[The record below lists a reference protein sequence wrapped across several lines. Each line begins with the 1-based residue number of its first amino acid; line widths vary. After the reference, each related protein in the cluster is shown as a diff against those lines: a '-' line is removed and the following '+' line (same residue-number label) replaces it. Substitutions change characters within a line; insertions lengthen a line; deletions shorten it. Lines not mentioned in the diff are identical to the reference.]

1 MKKLLSV
8 VLSMSLLFAFSV
20 TSYAAEPDS
29 AITKIVSEN
38 GYSFEISETT
48 NEFYRTTRTYER
60 NPNQTRS
67 VSIDIEETK
76 ALLIALGMNEDSVD
90 KLSSNSL
97 QNFASG
103 SSISISTSFSKYDR
117 DGNAVYVSE
126 EEALSEAEH
135 IKEQRLK
142 NFISTASR
150 VSPMASPDY
159 EGNYTDSYMELTYAV
174 TELSTASDPGRY
186 YFVTDATW
194 LTMPFWR
201 GFDSIGACSM
211 NCTVNNSTRSGWYEY
226 DMVLI
231 SGGYIS
237 YSDGGGDIKS
247 VKNAVNGNWYGSAG
261 IINLPSDFYDEYSS
275 FMYENYTTHYE
286 FEGHVVSPDESRWFN
301 SIGSYDHST
310 IAVAIDP
317 SLSIDLGSGD
327 VSASIGLSITGDT
340 DTRSVEHEVFYR
352 A

>member
-20 TSYAAEPDS
+20 TSYAAEPDNTD
-29 AITKIVSEN
+29 TKTVSEN
-38 GYSFEISETT
+38 GYSFQISETT
-48 NEFYRTTRTYER
+48 DEFYRTTRTYER
-60 NPNQTRS
+60 SPNQTRS
-67 VSIDIEETK
+67 TSIDVEETK
-76 ALLIALGMNEDSVD
+76 ALLIALGMNEDAVD
-90 KLSSNSL
+90 KLSSDSL

-103 SSISISTSFSKYDR
+103 SSISISTSFSKYDK

-126 EEALSEAEH
+126 EEALSEAER
-135 IKEQRLK
+135 IQEQRLE
-142 NFISTASR
+142 NFISTATG
-150 VSPMASPDY
+150 VSFMADPDY
-159 EGNYTDSYMELTYAV
+159 EDDFTDSYMELTYAV
-174 TELSTASDPGRY
+174 TELSTVSNPGRY

-211 NCTVNNSTRSGWYEY
+211 NCTVTNPTRSGWYKY

-231 SGGYIS
+231 SGGKIS
-237 YSDGGGDIKS
+237 YSDGGGDITS
-247 VKNAVNGNWYGSAG
+247 IKNAVNGNWYGSAG
-261 IINLPSDFYDEYSS
+261 IVDFPSDLYGDYTS
-275 FMYENYTTHYE
+275 FMYKNYTTHYE

-301 SIGSYDHST
+301 SIGFYDHST
-310 IAVAIDP
+310 IAFALDP

-327 VSASIGLSITGDT
+327 VSASIGLSIIGVS
-340 DTRSVEHEVFYR
+340 DTRSVEHEVYYR